1 MAKQAQQYRRMPK
14 CTMIWEV
21 LEAVDKE
28 KKASDKITI
37 LQHYN
42 SAALTDVLRGFYD
55 KRVQFELP
63 KGEAPPYEASTDSP
77 PSNLLRK
84 NIMFKYFVKGIAAC
98 TALGQI
104 KREKL
109 FVQLLESIHAKD
121 SRIVCNMINKG
132 RLRGI
137 SSKLVLEA
145 FPGLYPSK

>member
-1 MAKQAQQYRRMPK
+1 MADPARQYRRMPK
-14 CTMIWEV
+14 CTMIWEI
-21 LEAVDKE
+21 LEAVAKE
-28 KKASDKITI
+28 RKNSDKITI
-37 LQHYN
+37 LQHYK

-63 KGEAPPYEASTDSP
+63 KGEAPPYEASADSP

-84 NIMFKYFVKGIAAC
+84 NIMFKYFVKGIATC

-121 SRIVCNMINKG
+121 SRIVCNMINKQK
-132 RLRGI
+132 I
-137 SSKLVLEA
+137 PAITSKLVLEA
-145 FPGLYPSK
+145 FPGLYASN